1 VILPSLFPIPL
12 VSRALSELTRLESAS
27 LETSGPASHGGRNP
41 FEGYQTRR
49 VYALADKSRVFDEFT
64 INETVLKLN
73 DYFLQEN
80 YLLTSFHTVTIAS
93 GEREQSMHTDDGL
106 IQLPRP
112 KPLMGVVSQSEIRFN
127 VKCAVE
133 VGSGGGSR
141 SCD

>member
-1 VILPSLFPIPL
+1 
-12 VSRALSELTRLESAS
+12 
-27 LETSGPASHGGRNP
+27 
-41 FEGYQTRR
+41 
-49 VYALADKSRVFDEFT
+49 VFDEFT
-64 INETVLKLN
+64 INGTVLKLN

-141 SCD
+141 SCN